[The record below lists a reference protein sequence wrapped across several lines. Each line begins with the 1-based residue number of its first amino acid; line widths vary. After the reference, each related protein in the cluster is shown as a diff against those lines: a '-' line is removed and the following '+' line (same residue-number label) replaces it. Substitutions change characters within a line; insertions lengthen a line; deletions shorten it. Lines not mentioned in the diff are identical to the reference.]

1 MAQGRTIIEKD
12 AVILGGGI
20 AGLWLLNRLC
30 DAGFDAVL
38 LEHNRLGSG
47 QTIASQGMIH
57 GGIKYSLSGALTPAS
72 DALAGMPE
80 RWRACLEG
88 RGEINLARTRIL
100 SPAYYMWPRSSFRSR
115 LNAFLGSKALRGR
128 VDALEPDRYP
138 AFFRGRIPGPLY
150 RLDDV
155 VLDVPSLLES
165 LCAPLRGRIYRI
177 DWECARLVGDS
188 EGIASLRLGG
198 GEELEIHAQRF
209 IFTAGAGVETLHRR
223 FGLASTPMQRR
234 PLHMVMLRHGIAEP
248 IFVHCVADQLSSR
261 PELTITTHAC
271 RQGGQVWYLGGEL
284 AESGAALDEAAQIG
298 RARALL
304 AELFPWCRLEDAEWA
319 GFRIERA
326 EAQQQGG
333 ARPDRPFV
341 KAMQNF
347 LVCWPTKLTL
357 TPSLGDEVMA
367 ELRRQDIL
375 PRGGAGAAL
384 DLPFPGIAATP
395 WDVRFA

>member
-1 MAQGRTIIEKD
+1 MTQGHRIIEKD

-30 DAGFDAVL
+30 GAGFDAVL

-72 DALAGMPE
+72 DAIAAMPD

-88 RGEINLARTRIL
+88 HGEIDLADTRIL
-100 SPAYYMWPRSSFRSR
+100 SPAYYMWPRNSFRSR

-128 VDALEPDRYP
+128 VDALEPDCYP
-138 AFFRGRIPGPLY
+138 VFFRGRIPGPLY
-150 RLDDV
+150 RLGDI
-155 VLDVPSLLES
+155 VLDVPSLLAS
-165 LCAPLRGRIYRI
+165 LSTPLRGRIHRI
-177 DWECARLVGDS
+177 DWGSARLVGNG
-188 EGIASLRLGG
+188 EGIASLQLDGG
-198 GEELEIHAQRF
+198 DLEIHAQRF

-223 FGLASTPMQRR
+223 FGLATTPMQRR
-234 PLHMVMLRHGIAEP
+234 PLHMVMLRHRIADS
-248 IFVHCVADQLSSR
+248 IFVHCVADQLSST
-261 PELTITTHAC
+261 PELTITTHPC
-271 RQGGQVWYLGGEL
+271 RHGGQVWYLGGEL
-284 AESGAALDEAAQIG
+284 AESGAALDEAEQIQRAQ
-298 RARALL
+298 ALL
-304 AELFPWCRLEDAEWA
+304 ADLFPWCRLDDAEWA

-326 EAQQQGG
+326 EAKQQGG

-357 TPSLGDEVMA
+357 TPSLGDEVLE
-367 ELRRQDIL
+367 ELGRQEIR
-375 PRGGAGAAL
+375 PAPAGAGEAL
-384 DLPFPGIAATP
+384 DLPFPGIADTP
-395 WDVRFA
+395 WDARFS